1 MANFIN
7 QKMLEELTKDFQGAN
22 ACVFLSVQG
31 MTAIE
36 LDNLRAGFGEWNVK
50 FQVVK
55 NPIAKRA
62 LESHG
67 VKGIDA
73 MLVGATAIAFGD
85 AEIAIKAAKVVSEV
99 LKTNKVLVVKGSY
112 FEGMVLDA
120 NQTKELA
127 KIPSKKEL
135 FSSILGGIVSLMS
148 APASLIQSAMSNPA
162 YLANAY
168 ADKKE
173 KSSAS

>member
-7 QKMLEELTKDFQGAN
+7 QKMLEELKKDFEGSK

-31 MTAIE
+31 MSAIE
-36 LDNLRAGFGEWNVK
+36 LDTLRAGFGEWNVK

-62 LESHG
+62 LEAHG
-67 VKGIDA
+67 VTGVDS
-73 MLVGATAIAFGD
+73 MLVGATAVAHGD
-85 AEIAIKAAKVVSEV
+85 SEMAVKAAKVVSEV
-99 LKTNKVLVVKGSY
+99 MKTNKVLVVKGAY
-112 FEGMVLDA
+112 FEGAMLNPA
-120 NQTKELA
+120 QTKELA

-135 FSSILGGIVSLMS
+135 FSSILGGVVSLMS

-173 KSSAS
+173 KSPA